1 MSVQLK
7 RISQSFYFSKFGT
20 SDSGSAILSKLGNLD
35 ITKYEVSDSSKAFL
49 IGLVDRKVS
58 SDMKAEILK
67 LVDEDVIKITLLDK
81 SCGYPMFLN
90 SLPISVGNKPIYL
103 ANIGYYAKFD
113 LTTREVKDVD
123 PRILFSILVS
133 TYAIYKINTNL
144 GRLMNDLKFQDV
156 IVQAYKKLFNRAISK
171 IVSLNTLTADEKFN
185 YEVVLTAFIAK
196 RMLLKNDNGAITY
209 TRSLFTK
216 PNINKDKLE
225 TVIKMIDI
233 NKIEGLSDLVDEIKH
248 ICPSFSKLN
257 AVQLMKEWLISLKMP
272 SVLAIDLIHFFVPM
286 LASVFVGSSGI
297 YNDNAIVS
305 TLNSR
310 ELDIIKLLLVRI

>member
-196 RMLLKNDNGAITY
+196 RMLLKNDNGAI
-209 TRSLFTK
+209 RF
-216 PNINKDKLE
+216 
-225 TVIKMIDI
+225 
-233 NKIEGLSDLVDEIKH
+233 
-248 ICPSFSKLN
+248 SFSPYT
-257 AVQLMKEWLISLKMP
+257 VKEDLQYLI
-272 SVLAIDLIHFFVPM
+272 
-286 LASVFVGSSGI
+286 
-297 YNDNAIVS
+297 N
-305 TLNSR
+305 TLG
-310 ELDIIKLLLVRI
+310 KLLC